1 MQKRAPTKEKNYT
14 KARRRRTYWRRTVT
28 AMAAIVVFCTIYA
41 LILPAITLEKQKDE
55 NSWETAAE
63 QILNCTLESLQIHSH
78 TDSCRDE
85 EGNLICGYADYVVHQ
100 HESSCYDEEGNLR
113 CTLPEI
119 KAHTHDDSCY
129 TYPKSAESHEHTAA
143 CYTSERGELICQ
155 QHEHTEECIGENDE
169 LNLDMGEETDDF
181 SDIYYEDATEYIC
194 GIESDHHHTDAC
206 YQWNEVLICQTENFS
221 DGEGFS
227 DGENLSTVL
236 ESAEPELTCT
246 EPEIILHKHSEE
258 CYDKDGNLI
267 CGKLQ
272 VLEHQH
278 TEECFT
284 PSEITVDTEA
294 LDYPEEETEPEN
306 ADVEVEAYADETGVM
321 VVSAEDETEQPTIS
335 ADESAGLPLKENQIT
350 KAVLSYKTEDSAEWT
365 VITGNETSIPGNASF
380 KLEVDF
386 DHVNIQELIDHGYKL
401 TYTLPELFRDVTVS
415 AKIVSGGQN
424 VGDMTVE
431 NGAVILKFDETWLKN
446 PSSSGDQGTTDGNQS
461 GSGNQGTTNDS
472 LNGSFYVEAKANL
485 SQIPSDGKTEIVVGN
500 TTIKINFDSDLV
512 AKYGNVEIEKTLG
525 ELEQTEDGDFLNY
538 TLTVTAG
545 EDGCPEVKVVD
556 SFTAGQNWAAEYVI
570 SEVTTGVEITE
581 ATDNNGEKY
590 AGIFTWTIGDM
601 TANETRT
608 LTYRVKLKEGYLG
621 VLPKDAITNSAI
633 VYSKE
638 YTRDTDTA
646 TFTPKAK
653 ATMSKVAGEFTP
665 DENGGGTIQYTV
677 WVKALDENNYVL
689 DNVTIWDALD
699 GSVTG
704 GNKTDE
710 KFLQYLLY
718 DDKSFRLY
726 KGGANKQNGSDGLEE
741 ITDAGSAVISTEK
754 KSFTYNVGNLAPG
767 ECKTLV
773 YVVKVDAGVFAQS
786 NEDFK
791 IQNRATILSD
801 PSRTDGGNQ
810 RLENYNESK
819 EVTSKKWARKLLGEE
834 IEQETTVTM
843 SGKVCDTSGNTTNDT
858 SFTIPAGSYQYQVV
872 VNEAGDWD
880 VSSAVMK
887 DNLGENGH
895 MHYVGYVQVNAYE
908 ISSRLN
914 HGSDD
919 AAAKVFSEMTPT
931 ETVWVKVDQGKS
943 FEFTPGK
950 VGLAKDN
957 YAYLLTYYAVPEY
970 LGDLSSVIVANQFNL
985 TGTVGING
993 KYYVLGGINVSASVT
1008 LQGGNYFSTFKK
1020 FWYYDRNAN
1029 ESDATTKG
1037 TLYWVV
1043 QVQGKL
1049 IPSGTLLKD
1058 DPESSNYPHKVG
1070 NIVGAFTAD
1079 TIEDFSQYSD
1089 WSALQECTGFNTF
1102 DKYKNVSDGDSDG
1115 TLQWELTEEVRLDD
1129 SKSLY
1134 FIVATYPT
1142 TIPEANGASQ
1152 KYSNELYTKDPG
1164 ENKEWIHQSG
1174 DIHYIVGGD
1183 NLYKEMAEVFKVEAG
1198 DTAEGTKITCVQGDE
1213 KTVLQ
1218 NDYLMKSGS
1227 GIYVAWRV
1235 YVNHASRLSGS
1246 YRINE
1251 TIPDG
1256 MDVVYIQ
1263 RYSTAERPGPTF
1275 AEISELDASESWKKI
1290 AQTFSYQDGN
1300 PTQAIYYVNG
1310 QEVVW
1315 EIKDLKAYEEPGKSY
1330 VDYLVVCKLTDSE
1343 VLLKGETKTFNNE
1356 VTLTDQAGKELGTDT
1371 DGVELSAPKLSKTG
1385 TYDSNI
1391 NGGRYPFEINLN
1403 ELGTDLVPGADKI
1416 NLIDEMC
1423 DALIL
1428 DPATIKVINTKTQEE
1443 VSFTSA
1449 IEGHKLTLT
1458 IPDDQPLTITYEA
1471 AINAAPGQ
1479 TINITNNAH
1488 WEGYATTGGSSVK
1501 NENFSYA
1508 AGATVG
1514 TTASAKLKVLK
1525 VDQYDTGLKLP
1536 GAKFKLQEMTFEIKN
1551 SQVNLAEA
1559 ENGLEAEGT
1568 TDEKGELNFDV
1579 SLDFNTV
1586 YRLTETEAPAGYVL
1600 DSTPHYFVI
1609 AKQLENKK
1617 YPDFLSNS
1625 EFLKMVYVHYNGVE
1639 YTYTALN
1646 HKGEIQVTKKFKN
1659 ADGSPVGNLS
1669 GTYTFGLY
1677 MRKQDIS
1684 AEGDSSEEVNSGIPD
1699 FDELELVKKTTIQY
1713 ANNTVT
1719 PTEGY
1724 AKFTN
1729 VELGKTYYVYELDD
1743 KGNPINAAQEG
1754 IVSGIPFV
1762 VSYDK
1767 NKISVS
1773 ADSSVGNITVT
1784 NRMNYAELPNTGGT
1798 GMIPYTAG
1806 GAALMAASL
1815 GMLYLKARRRKEEK
1829 ISS

>member
-1 MQKRAPTKEKNYT
+1 MSKRAQTDKEKYV
-14 KARRRRTYWRRTVT
+14 KARRRRKNWHKIVT

-41 LILPAITLEKQKDE
+41 LILPAITMEKKD
-55 NSWETAAE
+55 T
-63 QILNCTLESLQIHSH
+63 
-78 TDSCRDE
+78 
-85 EGNLICGYADYVVHQ
+85 
-100 HESSCYDEEGNLR
+100 
-113 CTLPEI
+113 PEYI
-119 KAHTHDDSCY
+119 
-129 TYPKSAESHEHTAA
+129 
-143 CYTSERGELICQ
+143 
-155 QHEHTEECIGENDE
+155 TEEYSDE
-169 LNLDMGEETDDF
+169 AGNFINVEAVSEETDAEFQEDDEVIFSSEADGEAFEDVVEFEEDSELTDDSGLSDGDDPVVF
-181 SDIYYEDATEYIC
+181 SDEEADAPAVSE
-194 GIESDHHHTDAC
+194 ESDS
-206 YQWNEVLICQTENFS
+206 LK
-221 DGEGFS
+221 
-227 DGENLSTVL
+227 L
-236 ESAEPELTCT
+236 E
-246 EPEIILHKHSEE
+246 
-258 CYDKDGNLI
+258 
-267 CGKLQ
+267 
-272 VLEHQH
+272 
-278 TEECFT
+278 
-284 PSEITVDTEA
+284 EA
-294 LDYPEEETEPEN
+294 
-306 ADVEVEAYADETGVM
+306 
-321 VVSAEDETEQPTIS
+321 
-335 ADESAGLPLKENQIT
+335 QIK
-350 KAVLSYKTEDSAEWT
+350 KAVLYYKTTDGEWMD
-365 VITGNETSIPGNASF
+365 VSRMEEGASLPGDASF

-386 DHVNIQELIDHGYKL
+386 DNVSIQKL
-401 TYTLPELFRDVTVS
+401 LNHNCRLSYTLPEIFRDATVS
-415 AKIVSGGQN
+415 AKITSGGKD
-424 VGDMTVE
+424 VGYMTVE
-431 NGAVILKFDETWLKN
+431 KGAVVLTFEETWLKDPDNSGGQEN
-446 PSSSGDQGTTDGNQS
+446 PDSSGNEDGSNSS
-461 GSGNQGTTNDS
+461 GSQNDN

-485 SQIPSDGKTEIVVGN
+485 SQIPSDGKTEIKVGD
-500 TTIKINFDSDLV
+500 TTIKINFESDLI
-512 AKYGNVEIEKTLG
+512 AQYGNVDIEKSLG
-525 ELEQTEDGDFLNY
+525 ELEETADGDFLNY

-545 EDGCPEVKVVD
+545 EDGCPQVKVVD
-556 SFTAGQNWAAEYVI
+556 SFTAGQKWAEKYVI
-570 SEVTTGVEITE
+570 SEGATGVEITE
-581 ATDNNGEKY
+581 TTDSNGEKC
-590 AGIFTWTIGDM
+590 AGTFTWTIGDM
-601 TANETRT
+601 TANESRT
-608 LTYRVKLKEGYLG
+608 LTYKVKLKDGYLG
-621 VLPKDAITNSAI
+621 VQPKDVITNSAI

-704 GNKTDE
+704 GNKTE
-710 KFLQYLLY
+710 GKFLQYLSY
-718 DDKSFRLY
+718 DESFRLY
-726 KGGANKQNGSDGLEE
+726 KGGTDRQNGSDGLEE

-773 YVVKVDAGVFAQS
+773 YTVKVDAGVFAQS

-801 PSRTDGGNQ
+801 PSRTEGGNQ
-810 RLENYNESK
+810 RLENYNASK

-834 IEQETTVTM
+834 VEQETTVTM
-843 SGKVCDTSGNTTNDT
+843 SGKVCDTSGNTTNDI

-914 HGSDD
+914 YGSDD
-919 AAAKVFSEMTPT
+919 AAAKVFSELTPT

-943 FEFTPGK
+943 FEFTPEK
-950 VGLAKDN
+950 VGLTKDN

-1008 LQGGNYFSTFKK
+1008 LQGGNYFSASKK

-1029 ESDATTKG
+1029 ESDVETKG

-1049 IPSGTLLKD
+1049 IPSGTLFKD
-1058 DPESSNYPHKVG
+1058 DPESSDYPHKVG

-1089 WSALQECTGFNTF
+1089 WAALQGCAGFNTF
-1102 DKYKNVSDGDSDG
+1102 DKFEKVSDDVSDS
-1115 TLQWELTEEVRLDD
+1115 TLQWKLTEEVRLDD
-1129 SKSLY
+1129 SKSLC
-1134 FIVATYPT
+1134 FIAATYPT
-1142 TIPEANGASQ
+1142 SIPEANGASQ

-1198 DTAEGTKITCVQGDE
+1198 DTADGTEITCVQGDE

-1263 RYSTAERPGPTF
+1263 RYSTAERPGGPEF
-1275 AEISELDASESWKKI
+1275 AEVSELDASESWKRI
-1290 AQTFSYQDGN
+1290 TQTFSYLDGN
-1300 PTQAIYYVNG
+1300 PTPAIYYVNG

-1330 VDYLVVCKLTDSE
+1330 VDYLVVCKLTDSD
-1343 VLLKGETKTFNNE
+1343 VLLNGETKTFNNK
-1356 VTLTDQAGKELGTDT
+1356 VTLSDTAGNQIGSDEN
-1371 DGVELSAPKLSKTG
+1371 GVELSAPKLSKKG
-1385 TYDSNI
+1385 TYDPSV
-1391 NGGRYPFEINLN
+1391 NGGRYPFQIELN
-1403 ELGTDLVPGADKI
+1403 ELGTDLVPGAETI
-1416 NLIDEMC
+1416 RLIDEMC
-1423 DALIL
+1423 EALIL
-1428 DPATIKVINTKTQEE
+1428 DPTSINVINTKTKET
-1443 VSFTSA
+1443 VKFTSA
-1449 IEGHKLTLT
+1449 IEGQKLTLT

-1479 TINITNNAH
+1479 QINITNNAH
-1488 WEGYATTGGSSVK
+1488 WEGYATTEGSGVK
-1501 NENFSYA
+1501 VEGFSYA

-1514 TTASAKLKVLK
+1514 TSQSAKLTVIKS
-1525 VDQYDTGLKLP
+1525 DQYNNQLKLS
-1536 GAKFKLQEMTFEIKN
+1536 GAEFALQEMTLSGSSDSDTGNAMEG
-1551 SQVNLAEA
+1551 SGVGSGGSTGAEKILTEA
-1559 ENGLEAEGT
+1559 SNGLILTGMTNADGVLVWSDNSKNLE
-1568 TDEKGELNFDV
+1568 
-1579 SLDFNTV
+1579 FNAI
-1586 YRLTETEAPAGYVL
+1586 YRLTETKAPEGYVL
-1600 DSTPHYFVI
+1600 DKTPHYFVI
-1609 AKQLENKK
+1609 AKQDEDTEK
-1617 YPDFLSNS
+1617 YPDWFAEASKLN
-1625 EFLKMVYVHYNGVE
+1625 VHIHYSSAE
-1639 YTYTALN
+1639 YTYSAYN
-1646 HKGEIQVTKKFKN
+1646 HKGEIQVKKAFEN
-1659 ADGSPVGNLS
+1659 ADGSSLDRLS

-1677 MRKQDIS
+1677 MPKSDT
-1684 AEGDSSEEVNSGIPD
+1684 DSIADSVSTEKSSQTPSL
-1699 FDELELVKKTTIQY
+1699 DELIQVQKASITY

-1724 AKFTN
+1724 VRFTN
-1729 VELGKTYYVYELDD
+1729 VELGKTYYIYELDD
-1743 KGNPINAAQEG
+1743 NGNSIKADKEG
-1754 IVSGIPFV
+1754 TVSGIPFV
-1762 VSYDK
+1762 VSYNK
-1767 NKISVS
+1767 NEISVS
-1773 ADSSVGNITVT
+1773 ADSSVGEITVT
-1784 NRMNYAELPNTGGT
+1784 NRMNYTELPNTGGT
-1798 GMIPYTAG
+1798 GTIPYTAG

-1829 ISS
+1829 LSS

>member
-1 MQKRAPTKEKNYT
+1 
-14 KARRRRTYWRRTVT
+14 
-28 AMAAIVVFCTIYA
+28 MAAIVVFCTIYA

-55 NSWETAAE
+55 DSRETAAE
-63 QILNCTLESLQIHSH
+63 QSLNCTLESLQIHSH

-100 HESSCYDEEGNLR
+100 HESSCYDEEENLK

-119 KAHTHDDSCY
+119 KAHTHDASCY
-129 TYPKSAESHEHTAA
+129 TYPESAESHEHTVA

-169 LNLDMGEETDDF
+169 LNLDMGEETDAF
-181 SDIYYEDATEYIC
+181 SDIYYEDAAEYTC

-206 YQWNEVLICQTENFS
+206 YQWNEVLTCQTENFS

-227 DGENLSTVL
+227 DGENLSAVL

-294 LDYPEEETEPEN
+294 LDHPEEETEPEN
-306 ADVEVEAYADETGVM
+306 ADVEIEPYADETGVM

-335 ADESAGLPLKENQIT
+335 ADESASLPLAENQIT
-350 KAVLSYKTEDSAEWT
+350 NAVLSYKTEDLAEWT

-386 DHVNIQELIDHGYKL
+386 DHVNIQELIAHGYKL

-446 PSSSGDQGTTDGNQS
+446 PSSSGDQGTTDGNPS

-485 SQIPSDGKTEIVVGN
+485 SQIPSDGKTEIVVGD

-525 ELEQTEDGDFLNY
+525 ELEQTEDGNFLNY

-545 EDGCPEVKVVD
+545 EDGCPEVTVKD
-556 SFTAGQNWAAEYVI
+556 RITSGQNRIEKYVI
-570 SEVTTGVEITE
+570 PEGEQVTI
-581 ATDNNGEKY
+581 DNTNHT
-590 AGIFTWTIGDM
+590 FTWTIGNM
-601 TANETRT
+601 QPNETRI
-608 LTYRVKLKEGYLG
+608 LTYKVKLKDEYLG
-621 VLPKDAITNSAI
+621 VPRSDVISNEAE
-633 VYSKE
+633 VYSKT
-638 YTRDTDTA
+638 YKRDSA
-646 TFTPKAK
+646 PAIFEPKAK
-653 ATMSKVAGEFTP
+653 ATLSKTAGKYEP
-665 DENGGGTIQYTV
+665 AQDGSGGGTIQFTV
-677 WVKALDENNYVL
+677 WVKAFDDNNYVL

-699 GSVTG
+699 GSVSGGTATDKEILDHLTYDETSFALYHG
-704 GNKTDE
+704 GNN
-710 KFLQYLLY
+710 
-718 DDKSFRLY
+718 R
-726 KGGANKQNGSDGLEE
+726 QNGSAGLESIE
-741 ITDAGSAVISTEK
+741 NAGPVSFSETK
-754 KSFTYNVGNLAPG
+754 KYFQYNVGNLKPG
-767 ECKTLV
+767 ECKTLTYTV
-773 YVVKVDAGVFAQS
+773 QIAAGAFAQS
-786 NEDFK
+786 NTEFT
-791 IQNRATILSD
+791 IHNRATILSD
-801 PSRTDGGNQ
+801 PSRSDGGNQ
-810 RLENYNESK
+810 RMENYKIATNI
-819 EVTSKKWARKLLGEE
+819 TSKKWARKLLGEKIEESKE
-834 IEQETTVTM
+834 ISM
-843 SGKVCDTSGNTTNDT
+843 SGKICDTAGSATNES
-858 SFTIPAGSYQYQVV
+858 SFTLPADSYQYQVV
-872 VNEAGDWD
+872 VNEDGDWD

-887 DNLGENGH
+887 DSLGTNAH
-895 MHYVGYVQVNAYE
+895 MHYVGYARVDAYQ
-908 ISSRLN
+908 IQSRSN
-914 HGSDD
+914 YGSDD
-919 AAAKVFSEMTPT
+919 AAADALSGMTPE
-931 ETVWVKVDQGKS
+931 ETVWVKIDGAKAFQ
-943 FEFTPGK
+943 FTPK
-950 VGLAKDN
+950 EIGLAEGN
-957 YAYLLTYYAVPEY
+957 YAYLITYYAVPEY
-970 LGDLSSVIVANQFNL
+970 LGDVSSVIVANQFDL

-1008 LQGGNYFSTFKK
+1008 LQGGNYFSTSKK
-1020 FWYYDRNAN
+1020 FWYYDRNAKKN
-1029 ESDATTKG
+1029 EEDSSTNG
-1037 TLYWVV
+1037 GLYWVV
-1043 QVQGKL
+1043 QAEGKL
-1049 IPSGTLLKD
+1049 IPSGTMFKD
-1058 DPESSNYPHKVG
+1058 DPKTNSTENPHQTG
-1070 NIVGAFTAD
+1070 AIVGAFTAD
-1079 TIEDFSQYSD
+1079 TIEDFSKYSN
-1089 WSALQECTGFNTF
+1089 WEELQKSNGFAEF
-1102 DKYKNVSDGDSDG
+1102 DKYEIVTDPADTN
-1115 TLQWELTEEVRLDD
+1115 TLQWKLTDNIYPNTGQ
-1129 SKSLY
+1129 SLY
-1134 FIVATYPT
+1134 FVVATYPT
-1142 TIPEANGASQ
+1142 FVPESDGSYK
-1152 KYSNELYTKDPG
+1152 KYENELYTKDPG
-1164 ENKEWIHQSG
+1164 EGNEWVHQSG
-1174 DIHYIVGGD
+1174 DLHYIVGGE
-1183 NLYKEMAEVFKVEAG
+1183 NIYKQLAEVFKVEVG
-1198 DTAEGTKITCVQGDE
+1198 DTPQSTEITYVQGDSN
-1213 KTVLQ
+1213 TVLQ
-1218 NDYLMKSGS
+1218 KDYLKDAGN
-1227 GIYVAWRV
+1227 GIYAAWRV
-1235 YVNHASRLSGS
+1235 HINQASTLNGT
-1246 YRINE
+1246 YRVHE
-1251 TIPDG
+1251 KIPEG

-1263 RYSTAERPGPTF
+1263 RYSTGNRQDFKF
-1275 AEISELDASESWKKI
+1275 A
-1290 AQTFSYQDGN
+1290 
-1300 PTQAIYYVNG
+1300 
-1310 QEVVW
+1310 
-1315 EIKDLKAYEEPGKSY
+1315 EIKDLSSDWTEIKQEFTFNDSNKTPAIYYKNGQNVIWDVSGFVADPDNPSAHYAE
-1330 VDYLVVCKLTDSE
+1330 YLVVCKLTDSE

-1356 VTLTDQAGKELGTDT
+1356 VTLTDQAGNELGTDT

-1423 DALIL
+1423 DVLIL

-1479 TINITNNAH
+1479 AINITNNAH

-1501 NENFSYA
+1501 DENFSYA

-1514 TTASAKLKVLK
+1514 TTTSAKLKVLK
-1525 VDQYDTGLKLP
+1525 VDQYDTGLKLS
-1536 GAKFKLQEMTFEIKN
+1536 GAKFKLQEMTFEIN
-1551 SQVNLAEA
+1551 DSQVNLTEV
-1559 ENGLEAEGT
+1559 ENGLKAEGT
-1568 TDEKGELNFDV
+1568 TDINGELNFNA

-1609 AKQLENKK
+1609 AKQLENKT
-1617 YPDFLSNS
+1617 YPDFLSNA
-1625 EFLKMVYVHYNGVE
+1625 EFQKMVYVHYNGVE

-1646 HKGEIQVTKKFKN
+1646 HKGEIQVTKKFEN

-1684 AEGDSSEEVNSGIPD
+1684 TEGDSSGEVNPGIPD
-1699 FDELELVKKTTIQY
+1699 FNELELVKKTTIQY

-1743 KGNPINAAQEG
+1743 NGNPINAAQEG

-1798 GMIPYTAG
+1798 GTIPYTAG